1 MNEKMLMEVIRAQ
14 QETIRILQEHIK
26 RLTKPKLDIKF
37 PPMPCFK
44 KLEEGD
50 GTNE

>member
-26 RLTKPKLDIKF
+26 RLTRPVAIDPPFISSPKDLTK
-37 PPMPCFK
+37 
-44 KLEEGD
+44 E
-50 GTNE
+50 